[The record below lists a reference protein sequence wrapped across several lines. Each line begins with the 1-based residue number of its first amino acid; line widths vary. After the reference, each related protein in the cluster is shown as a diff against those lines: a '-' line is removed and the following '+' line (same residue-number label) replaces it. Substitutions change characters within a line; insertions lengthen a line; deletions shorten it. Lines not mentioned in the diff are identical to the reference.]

1 LSTVTLEAAAGVAL
15 GAVIGEAENL
25 RNVRLVLLA
34 RRTCVFTRRRSRS
47 QRKGLRLVPGCAL
60 GLLCPSVPPL
70 PFCFRTGCWGSAPLR
85 PASP

>member
-1 LSTVTLEAAAGVAL
+1 MSTVTLEEAAGVAL

-47 QRKGLRLVPGCAL
+47 QRKGLRLVPEGVPAL
-60 GLLCPSVPPL
+60 LYPTAPPL
-70 PFCFRTGCWGSAPLR
+70 PFCFR
-85 PASP
+85 ASC